1 MVNTFSNEDVS
12 SRSSGGETVATGAGE
27 ADTDERRKIVRQR
40 EQGVADSLSRLEGRS
55 GGKGTP
61 LASDPGPSTTPST
74 PLSGSNSSS
83 PGPSEV
89 PKGPK
94 SAEHLR
100 ELAKRQ
106 RLRSVGADEASL
118 QRGSRSTLASFVS
131 TTGESIYE
139 DAHEPDSEDWEEWT
153 GGAGETTV
161 VGPEPTPTKP
171 AKLPD
176 VPPPDFDDPA
186 AASTTHPRTP
196 HAAALTHTPPQAAT
210 AEFADAVQLSP
221 ESFGGLDERTL
232 LHHRQASIQAEA
244 SRTATLRH
252 SIPTSSSVSTVATV
266 VPIRRYSSISHAPL
280 SPSTPADARRTSIAT
295 SPSSGTIR
303 GPWHPKPLVLTPA
316 RTIATPLTS
325 SSPIS
330 PVHRRNSNLS
340 DGTFN
345 HRRTHSNRST
355 GSSLSGSGP
364 RSFSPMAGRA
374 SPHRPPISPLHAL
387 PRGGSS
393 NAPNRRRSLGYV
405 DSAYEST
412 SPLRERDSLTSSLGS
427 ARTSGFG
434 GPLVGAAPA
443 GGVRRG
449 RSVSEDTGITRFTGD
464 SSSMG
469 RFTTGESPN
478 SSLSSWSEGRGGQG
492 HEQEKEETKAGKASP
507 LLDDREWE
515 QQYYLNQRS
524 GKPLEMVDEGVSG
537 GEMQMDEAEE
547 PCQQSTAGELRL
559 APKAPAI
566 ALSGPTPSPSRHVLS
581 PEDLPTSFRSPITTH
596 LQTDFADLPRSAPPS
611 PPPTSPLPDPPT
623 SQIALPPLSKP
634 KRSRVKYDQY
644 WNGESL
650 PVDPDCS
657 DLSAAEEE
665 SDVPVTPSE
674 PTFAISESSPTAIR
688 SPSPSCRS
696 STPAPSVPVRRKPIV
711 SKGVAARSSA
721 SLARRSPRLSQG
733 EPPVDPSTLQAATA
747 KVGGRLSRLPGQ
759 DDKRRSATVQP
770 RAPPGSKRLSGLA
783 IWPPPDET
791 RNVTVAP
798 ALAYST
804 GHESSQQLFEPESPP
819 PDHRKFRKEQDLE
832 RARIAFTTPPAPSS
846 GLAFSS
852 ASRRKSGFEPRD
864 PRAGREEMEFGPD
877 SFLDV
882 LLSTE
887 PPPAPPK
894 VVNEQRWSSYS
905 TSTMDTYKKGSSP
918 SLAKAQTSSTPSP
931 SKPLTFT
938 QKLFGG
944 LRAKSPAPGSD
955 EQPMNAGTKRPIS
968 TAPLGSPRTQTKQRP
983 VDSGPIELREA
994 KSAEVTKQL
1003 SHNSLSSSLPGSR
1016 HWGSD
1021 QSALGQ
1027 AKPITLAPPQG
1038 YASLSALPRP
1048 VNDSA
1053 EELIDSDA
1061 RSLDSVVR
1069 PPPKQYALPPGLNVA
1084 GHETAPLP
1092 PIPVRSPRRPS
1103 ALLSPSPARSPAR
1116 TPSPAPSAASFPSS
1130 RRLSTDG
1137 SFAMQ
1142 RAPSTEPP
1150 IGVRDMLRGQFL
1162 ER

>member
-1 MVNTFSNEDVS
+1 MVNAFSTEDVS
-12 SRSSGGETVATGAGE
+12 SKSSGRGTVAAGGGE
-27 ADTDERRKIVRQR
+27 ADTDERRKIDRQR

-55 GGKGTP
+55 DDNGTSLEP
-61 LASDPGPSTTPST
+61 PTRLSTAPSSPR
-74 PLSGSNSSS
+74 SGSTSSS
-83 PGPSEV
+83 PAPSTV
-89 PKGPK
+89 LKGPK

-106 RLRSVGADEASL
+106 RLRSADAGEASL
-118 QRGSRSTLASFVS
+118 QRGSRSTIASFVS

-153 GGAGETTV
+153 GGAGETTA
-161 VGPEPTPTKP
+161 VGPEPSPRKP
-171 AKLPD
+171 IKLPD
-176 VPPPDFDDPA
+176 VPSPNLDDLA
-186 AASTTHPRTP
+186 AASTNHPRTP
-196 HAAALTHTPPQAAT
+196 HAAAPTHTPPQPAT
-210 AEFADAVQLSP
+210 AEFADAIQLSP
-221 ESFGGLDERTL
+221 ESFGGLDECTV
-232 LHHRQASIQAEA
+232 LHHRQTSIQAEA
-244 SRTATLRH
+244 SRTAAVRH

-266 VPIRRYSSISHAPL
+266 VPFRRYSSIPHTPL
-280 SPSTPADARRTSIAT
+280 SPSAPADARRTSIAT

-316 RTIATPLTS
+316 RTIATPLTAS
-325 SSPIS
+325 GPASPAR
-330 PVHRRNSNLS
+330 RRNSTMS
-340 DGTFN
+340 DGN
-345 HRRTHSNRST
+345 VSHRRTHSNRSV

-374 SPHRPPISPLHAL
+374 SPHQPPYLIS
-387 PRGGSS
+387 
-393 NAPNRRRSLGYV
+393 APNRRRSLGYV
-405 DSAYEST
+405 DSSYERT
-412 SPLRERDSLTSSLGS
+412 SPLRERDSLASSLGS
-427 ARTSGFG
+427 VRTSGFG
-434 GPLVGAAPA
+434 GPLAGAATV

-449 RSVSEDTGITRFTGD
+449 RSVSEDTGVTRFTGD

-469 RFTTGESPN
+469 QFTTGESPN
-478 SSLSSWSEGRGGQG
+478 SSLSSWSEGRGEQEK
-492 HEQEKEETKAGKASP
+492 EQEKEEMKAGKASP

-515 QQYYLNQRS
+515 QRYHLNQRS

-537 GEMQMDEAEE
+537 GEMQTDETEE
-547 PCQQSTAGELRL
+547 PCQPRAAGELRL
-559 APKAPAI
+559 APKPPAI
-566 ALSGPTPSPSRHVLS
+566 ALSGPTPSPSRHILS

-596 LQTDFADLPRSAPPS
+596 LQTDFADRPRSAPPS

-657 DLSAAEEE
+657 DSSAGEEE

-674 PTFAISESSPTAIR
+674 PTFAISESPATGTR
-688 SPSPSCRS
+688 SPSPSSRS
-696 STPAPSVPVRRKPIV
+696 STPAAPVPPKRKPIV
-711 SKGVAARSSA
+711 IKGVTARSSA
-721 SLARRSPRLSQG
+721 SHALRSPRLSQA
-733 EPPVDPSTLQAATA
+733 EPPVDPSTIQPAAA
-747 KVGGRLSRLPGQ
+747 KAGRRLSRLPGQ
-759 DDKRRSATVQP
+759 DDQRRSATVQP

-791 RNVTVAP
+791 KSVTVAP
-798 ALAYST
+798 ALAYLT
-804 GHESSQQLFEPESPP
+804 DAESSQQLFRPESPP
-819 PDHRKFRKEQDLE
+819 LDDRKFRKEQERE
-832 RARIAFTTPPAPSS
+832 RARIAFAVPPAPSS
-846 GLAFSS
+846 GFAFSS
-852 ASRRKSGFEPRD
+852 AGRRKSGFEPRD

-894 VVNEQRWSSYS
+894 VANEQRWSSYTS
-905 TSTMDTYKKGSSP
+905 STMDTYKKGSSP
-918 SLAKAQTSSTPSP
+918 SFASAQTASTSTP

-944 LRAKSPAPGSD
+944 LRAKSPTPGSD
-955 EQPMNAGTKRPIS
+955 EQSTNGGNKRPIIV
-968 TAPLGSPRTQTKQRP
+968 APPSSPRSKTKPRP
-983 VDSGPIELREA
+983 VVSGPIELREA
-994 KSAEVTKQL
+994 ESAEMVKQR
-1003 SHNSLSSSLPGSR
+1003 SHSSLSSSSPGSQY
-1016 HWGSD
+1016 WGST
-1021 QSALGQ
+1021 QSAPGQ
-1027 AKPITLAPPQG
+1027 AKPVTLAPPLS
-1038 YASLSALPRP
+1038 YASLSVLPRP
-1048 VNDSA
+1048 LNDSA

-1069 PPPKQYALPPGLNVA
+1069 PPPKQYALPPGLNAA

-1092 PIPVRSPRRPS
+1092 PIPKRSPRRRS
-1103 ALLSPSPARSPAR
+1103 AMLSPSPAHSPAR
-1116 TPSPAPSAASFPSS
+1116 TPSPAQSFASFPSS
-1130 RRLSTDG
+1130 RRPSTDG

-1150 IGVRDMLRGQFL
+1150 IGMRDMLRGQFL